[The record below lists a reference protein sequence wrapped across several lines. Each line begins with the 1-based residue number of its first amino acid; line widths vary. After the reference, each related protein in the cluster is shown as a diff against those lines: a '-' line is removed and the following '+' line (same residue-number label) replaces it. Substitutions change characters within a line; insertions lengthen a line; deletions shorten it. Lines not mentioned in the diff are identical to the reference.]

1 MIRFS
6 QLVNP
11 HIAPQ
16 KSRLHMLIEYLVII
30 IGIAPMAL
38 MVNWVLLPHA
48 FVGGGLTGICSAIY
62 YVTGGMFPSLFPEYG
77 GAIPVWL
84 TTFIFNA
91 ILLLIAG
98 FTVGWRFCI
107 RTMVGVAAI
116 TFWYRVIPI
125 LPQPIIEDPW
135 LGSIIGGFVFGLSLG
150 CVLAVNGSSGGTD
163 IVAMIV
169 NHYRDISLGNIMLV
183 CDILIIASAFFLP
196 LPESMQQEGVNPHYL
211 QTKRVLYGVC
221 MTVSYTVAV
230 DWLMTR
236 LHRSVHFLIY
246 SSQYEQI
253 ATAINRTV
261 NRGVTVL
268 DGTGWYSQKPVKVI
282 SVLVRKPES
291 SLVLSIVNELDPNA
305 LVSIADVG
313 GVFGSGFDKIKVK
326 SPNNQKKVP
335 KNLHMS

>member
-1 MIRFS
+1 MVLQRYSRF
-6 QLVNP
+6 VNP
-11 HIAPQ
+11 HTAPEE
-16 KSRLHMLIEYLVII
+16 SRARMIFEYLVII

-38 MVNWVLLPHA
+38 MVNWVFLPHA

-62 YVTGGMFPSLFPEYG
+62 YITNGAFPELFPEYG

-98 FTVGWRFCI
+98 LTVGWRFTI

-125 LPQPIIEDPW
+125 LPEPIIADPW
-135 LGSIIGGFVFGLSLG
+135 VGALIGGCVFGISLG
-150 CVLAVNGSSGGTD
+150 CVLAANGSSGGTD
-163 IVAMIV
+163 IIAMIV
-169 NHYRDISLGNIMLV
+169 NHYRNISLGNIMLA
-183 CDILIIASAFFLP
+183 CDVLIIASAFFLP
-196 LPESMQQEGVNPHYL
+196 LPASMQVEGTNPTYL
-211 QTKRVLYGVC
+211 QIKRVLYGVS
-221 MTVSYTVAV
+221 MTISYTLAV
-230 DWLMTR
+230 DWIMSR

-246 SSQYEQI
+246 SSKYEEI
-253 ATAINRTV
+253 ATAINTTV

-268 DGTGWYSQKPVKVI
+268 DGTGWYSKKPVKVI

-291 SLVLSIVNELDPNA
+291 SLVFSLVHEIDPDA

-313 GVFGSGFDKIKVK
+313 GVFGLGFDKIKAK
-326 SPNNQKKVP
+326 
-335 KNLHMS
+335 

>member
-1 MIRFS
+1 MVRYS
-6 QLVNP
+6 QFVNP
-11 HIAPQ
+11 HSAPHE
-16 KSRLHMLIEYLVII
+16 SRIRTVFEYLVII
-30 IGIAPMAL
+30 IGIFPMAL
-38 MVNWVLLPHA
+38 MVNWVLLPHV

-62 YVTGGMFPSLFPEYG
+62 YVTGGLFPSLFPEYG

-84 TTFIFNA
+84 TTFVFNA

-98 FTVGWRFCI
+98 LTVGWRFCI

-116 TFWYRVIPI
+116 TFWYRIIPI
-125 LPQPIIEDPW
+125 LPEPIIADPW
-135 LGSIIGGFVFGLSLG
+135 LGAIIGGFVFGLSLG

-169 NHYRDISLGNIMLV
+169 NHYRDISLGNIMLL
-183 CDILIIASAFFLP
+183 CDVLIIASAFFLP
-196 LPESMQQEGVNPHYL
+196 LPESMKQEGMNPTY
-211 QTKRVLYGVC
+211 QQIKRVLYGVC
-221 MTVSYTVAV
+221 MTISYTAAV

-236 LHRSVHFLIY
+236 VHRSVHFLIY
-246 SSQYEQI
+246 SAKYDEI
-253 ATAINRTV
+253 ATAINTTV

-313 GVFGSGFDKIKVK
+313 GVFGSGFDKIKAK
-326 SPNNQKKVP
+326 
-335 KNLHMS
+335 

>member
-1 MIRFS
+1 MTRTVFEY
-6 QLVNP
+6 
-11 HIAPQ
+11 IA
-16 KSRLHMLIEYLVII
+16 II

-62 YVTGGMFPSLFPEYG
+62 YVTDGLFPSLFPAYN

-84 TTFIFNA
+84 TTFVTNV

-125 LPQPIIEDPW
+125 LPEPIIADPW
-135 LGSIIGGFVFGLSLG
+135 LGAIIGGFVFGLSLG
-150 CVLAVNGSSGGTD
+150 IVLAANGSSGGTD

-169 NHYRDISLGNIMLV
+169 NHYHNISLGNIMLL
-183 CDILIIASAFFLP
+183 CDIIIIASAFFLP
-196 LPESMQQEGVNPHYL
+196 LPESMLAEGGNPVYL
-211 QTKRVLYGVC
+211 QIKRVLYGVC
-221 MTVSYTVAV
+221 MTISYTVAV
-230 DWLMTR
+230 DWIIAR

-246 SSQYEQI
+246 SSKYDEI
-253 ATAINRTV
+253 ATEINKTV

-268 DGTGWYSQKPVKVI
+268 DGTGWYSQQPVKVI

-291 SLVLSIVNELDPNA
+291 SLVLSIVKNLDPNA

-313 GVFGSGFDKIKVK
+313 GVFGSGFDKIKAK
-326 SPNNQKKVP
+326 
-335 KNLHMS
+335 

>member
-1 MIRFS
+1 MRRIF
-6 QLVNP
+6 
-11 HIAPQ
+11 
-16 KSRLHMLIEYLVII
+16 EYLVII
-30 IGIAPMAL
+30 FGIAPMAL

-62 YVTGGMFPSLFPEYG
+62 YVTDGLFPSLFPEYG

-84 TTFIFNA
+84 TTFVFNA

-98 FTVGWRFCI
+98 LTVGWSFCI

-125 LPQPIIEDPW
+125 LPQPIISDPW
-135 LGSIIGGFVFGLSLG
+135 LGAIIGGFVFGLSLG
-150 CVLAVNGSSGGTD
+150 CVLAANGSSGGTD

-169 NHYRDISLGNIMLV
+169 NHYRNISLGNIMLA
-183 CDILIIASAFFLP
+183 CDVVIIASAFFLP
-196 LPESMQQEGVNPHYL
+196 LPESMLAEGGNSTYL
-211 QTKRVLYGVC
+211 HIKRVLYGVA
-221 MTVSYTVAV
+221 MTISYTVAV
-230 DWLMTR
+230 DWLMAR

-246 SSQYEQI
+246 SSKYEEI
-253 ATAINRTV
+253 ATAINTTV

-268 DGTGWYSQKPVKVI
+268 DGTGWYSKKPVKVI

-291 SLVLSIVNELDPNA
+291 SLVFSIIKQIDPSA

-313 GVFGSGFDKIKVK
+313 GVFGSGFDKIKAK
-326 SPNNQKKVP
+326 
-335 KNLHMS
+335 

>member
-1 MIRFS
+1 MRYSHFF
-6 QLVNP
+6 NP
-11 HIAPQ
+11 HNAPST
-16 KSRLHMLIEYLVII
+16 SRARTIFEYLVII

-62 YVTGGMFPSLFPEYG
+62 YVTGGLFPSLFPEYG

-84 TTFIFNA
+84 TTFVFNA

-98 FTVGWRFCI
+98 LTVGWRFTI

-135 LGSIIGGFVFGLSLG
+135 LGAIIGGFVFGLSLG
-150 CVLAVNGSSGGTD
+150 CVLAANGSSGGTD

-169 NHYRDISLGNIMLV
+169 NHYRNISLGNIMLA
-183 CDILIIASAFFLP
+183 CDVVIIASAFFLP
-196 LPESMQQEGVNPHYL
+196 LPESMLQEETNYQFSIFNSQFSIL
-211 QTKRVLYGVC
+211 NIKRVLYGVA
-221 MTVSYTVAV
+221 MTLSYTVAV
-230 DWLMTR
+230 DWLMAR

-246 SSQYEQI
+246 SSKYDEI
-253 ATAINRTV
+253 ATAINTTV

-268 DGTGWYSQKPVKVI
+268 DGTGWYSKKPVKVI

-291 SLVLSIVNELDPNA
+291 SLVFSLIHSIDPEA

-313 GVFGSGFDKIKVK
+313 GVFGSGFDKIK
-326 SPNNQKKVP
+326 P
-335 KNLHMS
+335 K

>member
-1 MIRFS
+1 MRYS

-11 HIAPQ
+11 HNASST
-16 KSRLHMLIEYLVII
+16 SRVRTIFEYLVII

-48 FVGGGLTGICSAIY
+48 FVGGGLTGICSVIY
-62 YVTGGMFPSLFPEYG
+62 YVTGGLFPALFPEYG

-84 TTFIFNA
+84 TTLLFNI

-98 FTVGWRFCI
+98 LTVGWRFCI
-107 RTMVGVAAI
+107 RTMVGVLAI

-125 LPQPIIEDPW
+125 LPQPIISDPW
-135 LGSIIGGFVFGLSLG
+135 VGAIIGGSVFGLSLG
-150 CVLAVNGSSGGTD
+150 CVLAANGSSGGTD

-169 NHYRDISLGNIMLV
+169 NHYHNISLGNIMLV
-183 CDILIIASAFFLP
+183 CDVMIIASAFFLP
-196 LPESMQQEGVNPHYL
+196 LPEGMLEEGANPTYL
-211 QTKRVLYGVC
+211 QIKRVLYGVA
-221 MTVSYTVAV
+221 MTISYTVAV
-230 DWLMTR
+230 DWLMAR

-246 SSQYEQI
+246 SSKYDEI
-253 ATAINRTV
+253 ATAINTTV

-268 DGTGWYSQKPVKVI
+268 DGTGWYSKKPVKVI

-291 SLVLSIVNELDPNA
+291 SLVFSLIHDIDPNA

-326 SPNNQKKVP
+326 
-335 KNLHMS
+335 

>member
-1 MIRFS
+1 MLRYSSF
-6 QLVNP
+6 VNP
-11 HIAPQ
+11 HNAPHKSKTRTVFEYIA
-16 KSRLHMLIEYLVII
+16 II

-62 YVTGGMFPSLFPEYG
+62 YVTDGLFPSLFPEYN

-84 TTFIFNA
+84 TTFVINL

-107 RTMVGVAAI
+107 RTMVGVASI
-116 TFWYRVIPI
+116 TFWYRIIPI
-125 LPQPIIEDPW
+125 LPEPIIEDPW
-135 LGSIIGGFVFGLSLG
+135 LGAIIGGFVFGLSLG
-150 CVLAVNGSSGGTD
+150 IVLAANGSSGGTD

-169 NHYRDISLGNIMLV
+169 NHYHNISLGNIMLL
-183 CDILIIASAFFLP
+183 CDIIIIASAFFLP
-196 LPESMQQEGVNPHYL
+196 LPESMLEEGTNPTYL
-211 QTKRVLYGVC
+211 HIKRVLYGVA
-221 MTVSYTVAV
+221 MTISYTLAV
-230 DWLMTR
+230 DWIMSR

-246 SSQYEQI
+246 SSKYDEI
-253 ATAINRTV
+253 ATEINKTV

-268 DGTGWYSQKPVKVI
+268 DGIGWYSQQPVKVI

-291 SLVLSIVNELDPNA
+291 SLVLSIVKNIDPNA

-313 GVFGSGFDKIKVK
+313 GVFGSGFDKIKAK
-326 SPNNQKKVP
+326 
-335 KNLHMS
+335 

>member
-1 MIRFS
+1 MLRYSSF
-6 QLVNP
+6 VNP
-11 HIAPQ
+11 HNLQPHH
-16 KSRLHMLIEYLVII
+16 SYVRTVFEYLMII
-30 IGIAPMAL
+30 FGIFPMAL

-62 YVTGGMFPSLFPEYG
+62 YVTGGLFPSLFPEYG

-84 TTFIFNA
+84 TTFVFNA

-125 LPQPIIEDPW
+125 LPEPIIEDPW
-135 LGSIIGGFVFGLSLG
+135 LGAIIGGFVFGLSLG
-150 CVLAVNGSSGGTD
+150 CVLAANGSSGGTD
-163 IVAMIV
+163 ILAMII
-169 NHYRDISLGNIMLV
+169 NHYRNISLGNIMLA
-183 CDILIIASAFFLP
+183 CDIIIIASAFFLP
-196 LPESMQQEGVNPHYL
+196 LPESMLKEGGNPIYL
-211 QTKRVLYGVC
+211 QIKRVLYGVA
-221 MTVSYTVAV
+221 MTISYTVAV
-230 DWLMTR
+230 DWLMAR

-246 SSQYEQI
+246 SSKYDEI
-253 ATAINRTV
+253 ATAINTTV

-268 DGTGWYSQKPVKVI
+268 DGTGWYSKQPVKVI

-291 SLVLSIVNELDPNA
+291 RLVLNIVHNLDPNA

-326 SPNNQKKVP
+326 
-335 KNLHMS
+335 